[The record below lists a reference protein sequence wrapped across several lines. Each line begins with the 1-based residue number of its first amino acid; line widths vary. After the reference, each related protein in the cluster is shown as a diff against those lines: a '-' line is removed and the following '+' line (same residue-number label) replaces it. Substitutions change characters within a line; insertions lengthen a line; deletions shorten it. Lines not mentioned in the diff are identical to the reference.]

1 MHVLVSLRDA
11 CHFRVQITFS
21 QLETAPLGALRT
33 VTQPVILAAAVITVF
48 FKSLTTFVFNSQPFV
63 HWPINMITFSV
74 IKEKIVSVYPV
85 SFSVCLML
93 PSEMDS
99 SKRIIYQNDFFF
111 HPE

>member
-1 MHVLVSLRDA
+1 
-11 CHFRVQITFS
+11 
-21 QLETAPLGALRT
+21 
-33 VTQPVILAAAVITVF
+33 
-48 FKSLTTFVFNSQPFV
+48 
-63 HWPINMITFSV
+63 MITFSV